1 MVDEH
6 CMVTMNIVRWMNLHM
21 YDAFWY
27 LLLMYGG
34 SMNYVGWIMVVYIFS
49 FWYLLLMDNGCM
61 YIYIYIFSFW
71 N

>member
-1 MVDEH
+1 
-6 CMVTMNIVRWMNLHM
+6 MVTMNIVRWMNLHM

-61 YIYIYIFSFW
+61 YIYISLAFGTDF
-71 N
+71 